1 MDKAKAAKKQSG
13 QVATSKSHDVQ
24 TKTDECAAQLEN
36 SDGGDTEDVFS
47 SDSQS
52 TGSAI
57 SPPNSIMSLSEDE
70 ISKGNLFLCTYHL
83 PDMKIL

>member
-1 MDKAKAAKKQSG
+1 MSVCTLQKIACSVRQVAVKKQSS
-13 QVATSKSHDVQ
+13 QAVATSKP
-24 TKTDECAAQLEN
+24 DECTLLQN

-52 TGSAI
+52 N

-70 ISKGNLFLCTYHL
+70 ISKGNLFLYT
-83 PDMKIL
+83 PFT